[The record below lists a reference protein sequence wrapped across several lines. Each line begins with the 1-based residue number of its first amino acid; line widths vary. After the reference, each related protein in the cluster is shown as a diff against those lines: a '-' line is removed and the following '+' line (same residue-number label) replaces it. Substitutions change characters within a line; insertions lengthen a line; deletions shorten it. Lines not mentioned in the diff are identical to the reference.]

1 MTDEELKRAN
11 VLNESLTHIK
21 DLRRVFSTPN
31 PTVSLWNRIVSAC
44 TPTRHIYVDFVTLDP
59 QTYEEVTKTV
69 IEVLDRRYKEIQD
82 ELQSM

>member
-21 DLRRVFSTPN
+21 DLRRVFSAPN

-44 TPTRHIYVDFVTLDP
+44 TPTRNIEVDFVSLDP
-59 QTYEEVTKTV
+59 QTYDEVTNTI